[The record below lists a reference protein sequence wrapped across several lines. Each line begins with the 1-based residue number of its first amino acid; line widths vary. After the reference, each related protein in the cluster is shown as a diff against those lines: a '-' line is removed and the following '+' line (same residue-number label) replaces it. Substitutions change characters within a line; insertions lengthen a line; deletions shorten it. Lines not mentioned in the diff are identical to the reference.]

1 MIMHHVA
8 RTSSSQSLKVNSSV
22 FHHMLQK
29 QNTTLKWK
37 IDALQPLL
45 RQPFFSVIFFHL
57 REIEINPS
65 FHALVEYH

>member
-22 FHHMLQK
+22 FHHMLKK
-29 QNTTLKWK
+29 QNKTLKWK

-45 RQPFFSVIFFHL
+45 RQPFFQSFF
-57 REIEINPS
+57 
-65 FHALVEYH
+65 FT